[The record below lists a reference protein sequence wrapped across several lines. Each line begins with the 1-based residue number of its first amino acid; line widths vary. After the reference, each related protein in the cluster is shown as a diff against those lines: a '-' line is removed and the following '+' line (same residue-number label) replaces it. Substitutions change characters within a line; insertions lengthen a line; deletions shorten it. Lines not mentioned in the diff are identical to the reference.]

1 MITFTLKGSFEK
13 SEKFFDGAKNKL
25 PDRIKEILNTYGQK
39 GVEALQNSTP
49 TDSGETSKSW
59 YYEVT
64 KYGISWHNSN
74 LISTGVPLAILLQ
87 YGHGT
92 RNGGYVQGIDYINPA
107 LRPIFNEIAESCW
120 KEVQNL

>member
-1 MITFTLKGSFEK
+1 MITFTLKGTFEK
-13 SEKFFDGAKNKL
+13 SEKFLNDAKNRL
-25 PDRIKEILNTYGQK
+25 PSKIQEILNTYGQK

-49 TDSGETSKSW
+49 ADSGETARSW
-59 YYEVT
+59 SYEIT

-74 LISTGVPLAILLQ
+74 LISTGIPLAILLQ

-92 RNGGYVQGIDYINPA
+92 RNGGYVQGKDYINPA
-107 LRPIFNEIAESCW
+107 LRPIFDEIAESCW